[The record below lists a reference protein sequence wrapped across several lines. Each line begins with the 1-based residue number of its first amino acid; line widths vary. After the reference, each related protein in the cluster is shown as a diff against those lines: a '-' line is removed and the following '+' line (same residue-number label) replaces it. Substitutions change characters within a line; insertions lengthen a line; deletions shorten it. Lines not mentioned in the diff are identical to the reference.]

1 LCNPAGTYLFHDNPR
16 ISVRRRFAGKGA
28 GRTPFRVTP
37 KDHLRVLMV
46 VSRPQDAGFLD
57 PRAEAQAVL
66 AAVEQVAGVSVEF
79 LRPATL
85 NNLVQRLEDE
95 RLPAID
101 IVHFDGHGAFDPD
114 GRLQERAKA
123 HNEHLKAGSVTNTGY
138 LLFEDEQG
146 QSALVM
152 AETLGNVLFRQRI
165 GAIVLS
171 ACQSAAVAGEDALGS
186 VAARLVYGGIPSVL
200 AMQYSVLAVTAQRLF
215 ATFYEQVMRG
225 KGLGEALDNA
235 RRDLDRNRARGERQR
250 GATRFTMHLQ
260 DWFLPALYQS
270 GTDTPLLL
278 PLLGDESGVRGSKD
292 SRSNLPNP
300 QATEAGL
307 PAGFWGRKQELWEIE
322 RDFVSGTRR
331 LTIAGFGGQGKT
343 ALAQEVGRWLQR
355 TGMFEAVC
363 FVSYASYQSSDPLG
377 YAVAVLGTVLA
388 ESFQTADEVTAAL
401 QQRRTLVI
409 LDNLESLERSTLFL
423 KEDARGSLLNAA
435 LHWSEAGQ
443 SRVLLTTRPHDLNH
457 VAYPTKNSRQHIVR
471 NLQGLLLQDAVDY
484 CQRLFALPPAP
495 QCSLPHREGLEELLN
510 MVDRHPLSIRL
521 LTEQLKT
528 RRPLELRQALADL
541 LAQEDSDDP
550 NCSLKASLNLSLQWL
565 DPDLQDCLPRL
576 GVFQGGAMENVLL
589 TVMALSDTDED
600 LEVALARELFIA
612 NQQNDTKAMH
622 RIVGL
627 MMNLEK
633 LRNDLELPAE
643 IEQAPTQDYREIKN
657 KLEAILAEIPK
668 KDLTKGITS
677 VTWQQIRYELESS
690 GLIQTEYLSGNDSP
704 YIKFHPTL
712 APVLWER
719 LAANIRKAVTA
730 RHREIYYI
738 LSQELNSED
747 RKNASFA
754 RNLALRELPNLLLAV
769 RNAIKNPSADTPKF
783 VNTVDHFLTIFGMR
797 KDRDDLT
804 VQTTTLTGAVGS
816 QSWYLIRSNKAR
828 QLIDAGCTNEAIPLF
843 EEILKELG
851 EEPSHERSVTLGNLG
866 RCYRFLGQLGRS
878 ETFCQEGLTV
888 AEILIETDPE
898 NRRNHQQQKEAL
910 LGDLAN
916 ILMDDGRYGEARK
929 VCEAAQAINLEF
941 ENDSSAAVNN
951 LRLGTLAL
959 REGNLTESIKR
970 YLASIKAFEKLNE
983 PQQTAGGYYQLGY
996 AYAETHNWEEA
1007 EKAYRTSAEIKAS
1020 QGMIFGDNGAAA
1032 TWNQLGL
1039 VCRSQGKLDSA
1050 EDWFRK
1056 ALEVFQQSND
1066 PVRVS
1071 VILSNLASLLLE
1083 QPHRLAEARL
1093 FAERSLSVKRNLD
1106 PSAAE
1111 IWKTYQI
1118 LAELATQQGQIE
1130 ASRAYLRQ
1138 MRLSYNA
1145 FPGVR
1150 HELQQF
1156 DVLILSVVAVIQNP
1170 DLRQQL
1176 EDGFVLMQEA
1186 GFSRQNLIIAIRQ
1199 LLNGERDEDT
1209 LCNALNR
1216 VESAIICATLCNLG
1230 VSSSMSSINPL

>member
-1 LCNPAGTYLFHDNPR
+1 MVLELKVRFTTPDCFVVQYDDRETKSLAFMSPLVQGDRDDIRWYLETYGASYTSEPDDLRAQAIERKLPQWGKALFEAIFDDRDASRLFNNFQEQQESGKLLTIGSDRPEILSLPWELLCDPAGTYLFHDNPR

-690 GLIQTEYLSGNDSP
+690 GLIQTEY
-704 YIKFHPTL
+704 F
-712 APVLWER
+712 
-719 LAANIRKAVTA
+719 
-730 RHREIYYI
+730 
-738 LSQELNSED
+738 
-747 RKNASFA
+747 
-754 RNLALRELPNLLLAV
+754 
-769 RNAIKNPSADTPKF
+769 
-783 VNTVDHFLTIFGMR
+783 
-797 KDRDDLT
+797 
-804 VQTTTLTGAVGS
+804 
-816 QSWYLIRSNKAR
+816 
-828 QLIDAGCTNEAIPLF
+828 
-843 EEILKELG
+843 
-851 EEPSHERSVTLGNLG
+851 
-866 RCYRFLGQLGRS
+866 
-878 ETFCQEGLTV
+878 
-888 AEILIETDPE
+888 
-898 NRRNHQQQKEAL
+898 
-910 LGDLAN
+910 
-916 ILMDDGRYGEARK
+916 
-929 VCEAAQAINLEF
+929 
-941 ENDSSAAVNN
+941 
-951 LRLGTLAL
+951 
-959 REGNLTESIKR
+959 
-970 YLASIKAFEKLNE
+970 
-983 PQQTAGGYYQLGY
+983 
-996 AYAETHNWEEA
+996 
-1007 EKAYRTSAEIKAS
+1007 
-1020 QGMIFGDNGAAA
+1020 
-1032 TWNQLGL
+1032 
-1039 VCRSQGKLDSA
+1039 
-1050 EDWFRK
+1050 WF
-1056 ALEVFQQSND
+1056 
-1066 PVRVS
+1066 
-1071 VILSNLASLLLE
+1071 
-1083 QPHRLAEARL
+1083 
-1093 FAERSLSVKRNLD
+1093 
-1106 PSAAE
+1106 
-1111 IWKTYQI
+1111 
-1118 LAELATQQGQIE
+1118 
-1130 ASRAYLRQ
+1130 
-1138 MRLSYNA
+1138 
-1145 FPGVR
+1145 
-1150 HELQQF
+1150 
-1156 DVLILSVVAVIQNP
+1156 
-1170 DLRQQL
+1170 
-1176 EDGFVLMQEA
+1176 
-1186 GFSRQNLIIAIRQ
+1186 
-1199 LLNGERDEDT
+1199 
-1209 LCNALNR
+1209 
-1216 VESAIICATLCNLG
+1216 
-1230 VSSSMSSINPL
+1230 

>member
-1 LCNPAGTYLFHDNPR
+1 
-16 ISVRRRFAGKGA
+16 
-28 GRTPFRVTP
+28 
-37 KDHLRVLMV
+37 
-46 VSRPQDAGFLD
+46 
-57 PRAEAQAVL
+57 
-66 AAVEQVAGVSVEF
+66 
-79 LRPATL
+79 
-85 NNLVQRLEDE
+85 
-95 RLPAID
+95 
-101 IVHFDGHGAFDPD
+101 
-114 GRLQERAKA
+114 
-123 HNEHLKAGSVTNTGY
+123 
-138 LLFEDEQG
+138 
-146 QSALVM
+146 
-152 AETLGNVLFRQRI
+152 
-165 GAIVLS
+165 
-171 ACQSAAVAGEDALGS
+171 
-186 VAARLVYGGIPSVL
+186 VAARLVGGIPSVL

-270 GTDTPLLL
+270 GTDVPLLL
-278 PLLGDESGVRGSKD
+278 PLLEEDSGVRGSKD

-307 PAGFWGRKQELWEIE
+307 PAGFLGRKRELWEIE

-343 ALAQEVGRWLQR
+343 ALAQEAGRWLQR

-363 FVSYASYQSSDPLG
+363 FVSYASYQGSDPLG
-377 YAVAVLGTVLA
+377 YAVTVLGTVLA

-409 LDNLESLERSTLFL
+409 LDNLESLERSALFL
-423 KEDARGSLLNAA
+423 KEDARESLLDAA
-435 LHWSEAGQ
+435 QHWSEAGQ

-457 VAYPTKNSRQHIVR
+457 IAYPTKNSRRHIVR

-541 LAQEDSDDP
+541 LSQENSTDP
-550 NCSLKASLNLSLQWL
+550 NRSLKASLNLSLQRL
-565 DPDLQDCLPRL
+565 DPTLQDCLPRL

-589 TVMALSDTDED
+589 TVMALSETDED

-612 NQQNDTKAMH
+612 IQQNDTKAMR

-633 LRNDLELPAE
+633 LRNNLGLPAE
-643 IEQAPTQDYREIKN
+643 IEQVPIQDYREIKN
-657 KLEAILAEIPK
+657 KLEVILAETLK
-668 KDLTKGITS
+668 KDLTSEITS
-677 VTWQQIRYELESS
+677 VNWQQIRHELESS

-730 RHREIYYI
+730 RHQEIYYI
-738 LSQELNSED
+738 LSQELHSED
-747 RKNASFA
+747 RKNAPFA
-754 RNLALRELPNLLLAV
+754 RNLALRELPNLLFAV
-769 RNAIKNPSADTPKF
+769 RNAIKNTSVDTPKF

-797 KDRDDLT
+797 KDRDDLNA
-804 VQTTTLTGAVGS
+804 QTTTLTGEVGS
-816 QSWYLIRSNKAR
+816 QSWYLIRSNEAR

-851 EEPSHERSVTLGNLG
+851 EKPSHKRSVTLCNLG
-866 RCYRFLGQLGRS
+866 RCYRFLGQL
-878 ETFCQEGLTV
+878 EKAEIFCQQGLTV
-888 AEILIETDPE
+888 VEILIETDPE

-916 ILMDDGRYGEARK
+916 IFMDDGRYREARK
-929 VCEAAQAINLEF
+929 VCDAAQAINLEF

-959 REGNLTESIKR
+959 REGNLTESIER

-983 PQQTAGGYYQLGY
+983 PQQTAVGYYQLGY

-1007 EKAYRTSAEIKAS
+1007 EKAYRTSAEIQAS

-1039 VCRSQGKLDSA
+1039 VCRSQGKLDTA
-1050 EDWFRK
+1050 EDWHRK
-1056 ALEVFQQSND
+1056 ALEVFQPSDD
-1066 PVRVS
+1066 PVRIS
-1071 VILSNLASLLLE
+1071 VILSNLASLLVE
-1083 QPHRLAEARL
+1083 QPHRLANARQ
-1093 FAERSLSVKRNLD
+1093 FAERSLAVKLTLD
-1106 PSAAE
+1106 PNATE

-1118 LAELATQQGQIE
+1118 LAEVATQQGRIE
-1130 ASRAYLRQ
+1130 ANRTYRRQ
-1138 MRLSYNA
+1138 MRQSYNV
-1145 FPGVR
+1145 FPGAQAKFQ
-1150 HELQQF
+1150 LNDMF
-1156 DVLILSVVAVIQNP
+1156 FIKGVVAATKRTDIRKTLEASLQGASP
-1170 DLRQQL
+1170 DQKS
-1176 EDGFVLMQEA
+1176 FVT
-1186 GFSRQNLIIAIRQ
+1186 AILQ
-1199 LLNGERDEDT
+1199 LLNGEWDEDT
-1209 LCNALNR
+1209 LCNSLGCSK
-1216 VESAIICATLCNLG
+1216 SAIICAILHDLG
-1230 VSSSMSSINPL
+1230 APSSLPATDPIQQLLQFSGAQALIAQLDQIPEGQALLKAIKSGDAETFLQFLSLLQEEEAN